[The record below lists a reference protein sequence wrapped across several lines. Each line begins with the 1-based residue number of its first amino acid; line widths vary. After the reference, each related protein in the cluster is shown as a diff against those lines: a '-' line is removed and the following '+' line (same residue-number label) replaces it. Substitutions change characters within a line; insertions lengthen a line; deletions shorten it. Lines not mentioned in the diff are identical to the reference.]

1 MKRSYI
7 TTMPDRIG
15 AFLKAS
21 RLFSEL
27 DINITRVSY
36 NKAVDSNTLFLDVEG
51 EPDKLAEADRRLS
64 EIGYLDGVD
73 KNPDTVLFEFKLR
86 DVPGSVTAILEVIA
100 DFSFNIA
107 YMSSKTSDGEYQYFK
122 MALLVEDKDRLREF
136 IRCVGDICEV
146 REVEFNHSER
156 VFDNTVFYESFVS
169 SLIKAGGISPDCRD
183 ELLLNSNLAMQTLD
197 ERGMTPHQTFDS
209 ISKFAAMLA
218 SSRGE
223 AFTPRITRHRV
234 SDQTEIILIEPPCGS
249 NTAIIK
255 SGGEYLFIDCGY
267 AYYEAEMLAI
277 IRELIPDWEHIVK
290 RVLITHADQDHCGLL
305 HLFDE
310 VIVSEKTARSITLEF
325 EGNDSFRE
333 ENSLH
338 RPYIRICKA
347 LTEYKPCDPSK
358 FTVPWNAPSPKNGAL
373 WQIGF
378 FEFGD
383 LTFEVYEGRGG
394 HVVGEIVLID
404 YEHSIV
410 FSGDVFVN
418 IGGMTSEQKQ
428 YNKYAPILMTSVD
441 TEKTLAAEERL
452 SMLARLGK
460 GKWRI
465 FGGHGT
471 VKDYEMEIKS

>member
-1 MKRSYI
+1 
-7 TTMPDRIG
+7 MPDRIG
-15 AFLKAS
+15 AFLQAS
-21 RLFSEL
+21 RILSGL

-51 EPDKLAEADRRLS
+51 EPDKLAEADRILS

-73 KNPDTVLFEFKLR
+73 KNPETVLLEFKLR
-86 DVPGSVTAILEVIA
+86 DVPGSVTSVLELIA
-100 DFSFNIA
+100 NFSFNIA
-107 YMSSKTSDGEYQYFK
+107 YMSSKASDGEYQFFK
-122 MALLVEDKDRLREF
+122 MALVADDKARIEEF
-136 IRCVGDICEV
+136 IRCVGNICEV

-183 ELLLNSNLAMQTLD
+183 ELLVNSNLAMQMLD

-218 SSRGE
+218 SCRGE
-223 AFTPRITRHRV
+223 AFSPRITTHKV
-234 SDQTEIILIEPPCGS
+234 SDITEITLIEPPCGS

-255 SGGEYLFIDCGY
+255 SCSEYLFVDCGY
-267 AYYEAEMLAI
+267 TYYEREMMPI
-277 IRELIPDWEHIVK
+277 IRDIVPEWDSIKK

-310 VIVSEKTARSITLEF
+310 VIVSEKTARSISLEY
-325 EGNDSFRE
+325 EGKDSFRE
-333 ENSLH
+333 ENALH

-358 FTVPWNAPSPKNGAL
+358 LTVPWNVPEPKNGAL

-383 LTFEVYEGRGG
+383 MTFEVYEGRGG
-394 HVVGEIVLID
+394 HVPGEIVLID
-404 YEHSIV
+404 YEHHIV
-410 FSGDVFVN
+410 FSGDIFVN

-428 YNKYAPILMTSVD
+428 YNKYAPMLMTSVD
-441 TEKTLAAEERL
+441 TRKELSTEERL
-452 SMLARLGK
+452 SMLARLGS

-471 VKDYEMEIKS
+471 VKDYEPTTK